1 MRLYRKRRTHLGPR
15 RRNGEPRADR
25 ALDVEAAVLDPT
37 RFFERPNAVL
47 EDGRLDAAQKRRIL
61 ESWALDAQRLS
72 ESEAENMPGRP
83 TERPFLREAK
93 LALLELDR

>member
-1 MRLYRKRRTHLGPR
+1 MRPYRKRRTHLGPSR
-15 RRNGEPRADR
+15 RSNDTRP
-25 ALDVEAAVLDPT
+25 EAVDIDAVALDPT
-37 RFFERPNAVL
+37 RFYEQPSEVL
-47 EDGRLDAAQKRRIL
+47 ADERLDQAQKRRIL

-72 ESEAENMPGRP
+72 ESEAENMMGRA

>member
-15 RRNGEPRADR
+15 RRNDEPR
-25 ALDVEAAVLDPT
+25 LDVEAAVLDPT
-37 RFFERPNAVL
+37 RYFERPNAVL
-47 EDGRLDAAQKRRIL
+47 EDARLDPAQKRRIL

-72 ESEAENMPGRP
+72 ESEAENMTGGV